1 MKLLLIADTPSKYL
15 WDYYEEG
22 KLKDYDLILSAGD
35 LPSEYLSFLVT
46 FAKCPLLYVRGNHD
60 TYYDRKPP
68 EGCICVEDTVYTY
81 KGLRILGLGGSMR
94 YRPGTCQYTNRE
106 MEKRIRRLKLR
117 LWRTHGFDILL
128 THAPV
133 RGVNDMEDT
142 CHQGFAA
149 FDTLLERCRPSYMV
163 HGHVHL
169 NYGFN
174 VPRVT
179 PYKGTR
185 IINAYERYDLDT
197 EEM

>member
-46 FAKCPLLYVRGNHD
+46 FAKCPLLYVHGNHD
-60 TYYDRKPP
+60 THYDRKPP

-81 KGLRILGLGGSMR
+81 RGLRILGLGGSMR

-106 MEKRIRRLKLR
+106 MEKRIRRLRLR

-133 RGVNDMEDT
+133 RGVNDMDDM

-197 EEM
+197 EIV